1 MGAWNDFTG
10 PLLYLNDETKAT
22 LSLGL
27 QQFVGQ
33 HETEWAMLMAASTL
47 MALPMILLFFL
58 AQRFFIEGITL
69 TGIKG

>member
-1 MGAWNDFTG
+1 VSW
-10 PLLYLNDETKAT
+10 PLGHRCRSRYSTDERNP
-22 LSLGL
+22 LGL

-47 MALPMILLFFL
+47 MPLPIILLFFL

-69 TGIKG
+69 TAIKG

>member
-1 MGAWNDFTG
+1 
-10 PLLYLNDETKAT
+10 
-22 LSLGL
+22 L

-47 MALPMILLFFL
+47 MTLPIILLLYL
-58 AQRFFIEGITL
+58 AQRFFIQGITL